1 MPVFLAPVLAW
12 YAAKK
17 TAAFAI
23 SWVKP
28 TLYILLFLAWG
39 ATYGYT
45 YVKGRDHG
53 AAKAELSV
61 KNRELDELKRTKDEV
76 DRLTKKTKGLQNG
89 YDKNTQLAA
98 AANSRAN
105 AADARLRQRTAE
117 YQRAI
122 DSAPAD
128 RLRSYASGTTDLYQ
142 TCRDE
147 YRNLGRDAAAAA
159 NAAHTLKKSNDLLS
173 QRNTGILPPVAPIP
187 PLPPQ

>member
-1 MPVFLAPVLAW
+1 MPVFFAPFIAF
-12 YAAKK
+12 YTAKK
-17 TAAFAI
+17 AAVFALG
-23 SWVKP
+23 WLK
-28 TLYILLFLAWG
+28 LAIYG
-39 ATYGYT
+39 AIVAAVLGSYGYT
-45 YVKGRDHG
+45 YYKGRVHG

-61 KNRELDELKRTKDEV
+61 KNREAAELKRAKDEV
-76 DRLTKKTKGLQNG
+76 NRLTNETKGLQSG

-98 AANSRAN
+98 AANSRAV

-122 DSAPAD
+122 DRAPAD

-147 YRNLGRDAAAAA
+147 YRRLGYDAAAAA